1 MRVNRKVDL
10 LRNFSD
16 RLRRSLNRTAAGV
29 AIFIAAAMAVVF
41 GVPSAAM
48 AEANYYADCELDRVI
63 CTFGTQV
70 GLPQGQCMTTS
81 AEYGKTQV
89 CVDYDGDH
97 VYVRDGDA
105 DGHGA
110 AAIVLSMNGVAH
122 RWCANSKGYG
132 TWVHCNFNWVE
143 EGEHSV
149 AGGFI
154 VGYYHEE
161 MTQLWW
167 WADK

>member
-1 MRVNRKVDL
+1 LKNISDL
-10 LRNFSD
+10 LRR
-16 RLRRSLNRTAAGV
+16 RLKRTSV
-29 AIFIAAAMAVVF
+29 RVSILLAAAMAVVF

-48 AEANYYADCELDRVI
+48 AEANYYADCELERVI
-63 CTFGTQV
+63 CAYGTEV
-70 GLPQGQCMTTS
+70 GLPQGVCMTAS
-81 AEYGKTQV
+81 ATYGRTQV

-110 AAIVLSMNGVAH
+110 AAIVYSDNGVAH
-122 RWCANSKGYG
+122 RWCANNKGYG

-143 EGEHSV
+143 EGDHGV
-149 AGGFI
+149 AGGYI
-154 VGYYHEE
+154 VQYYVEQ

-167 WADK
+167 WSGK